1 MPGSPGDQV
10 SERPGVPGSSQAL
23 PTWSPVPG
31 LEDAPPAATA
41 TMTLE
46 TALLAAGAPGPFPVS
61 YPVSYPVHPVPS
73 R

>member
-1 MPGSPGDQV
+1 MPS
-10 SERPGVPGSSQAL
+10 
-23 PTWSPVPG
+23 